1 MIRKATILGV
11 YGGYLAL
18 VVAIVFMGGKDLML
32 PAIPGA
38 IFAVA
43 AWIGVGIFMSHKSF
57 WRLGNAPAIELDER
71 ERNVRSGAYWFA
83 YIVFVTLVFVGLTA
97 LTLGSD
103 MLRVT
108 TWHVE
113 DLSALVWGVFLF
125 GLTLPSA
132 ILMWTEDDETAEHEG

>member
-1 MIRKATILGV
+1 MIRKLTILAV

-43 AWIGVGIFMSHKSF
+43 AWIGIGIFMSHKSF
-57 WRLGNAPAIELDER
+57 WRLGNAPADQLDER
-71 ERNVRSGAYWFA
+71 ERHDRSSAYWLA
-83 YIVFVTLVFVGLTA
+83 YALFVTIVFVGLVA

-103 MLRVT
+103 VMRIAAWPVQ
-108 TWHVE
+108 

-132 ILMWTEDDETAEHEG
+132 ILMWSQSEETMEHEG